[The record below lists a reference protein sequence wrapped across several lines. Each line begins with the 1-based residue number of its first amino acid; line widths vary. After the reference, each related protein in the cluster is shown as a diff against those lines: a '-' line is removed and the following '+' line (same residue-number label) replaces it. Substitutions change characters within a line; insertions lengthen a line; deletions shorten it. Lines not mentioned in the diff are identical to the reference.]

1 MQLFAGARR
10 SYPLDG
16 PHFSPHLRGALR
28 LARSV
33 FMAACHDYPRCC
45 AVSQHPPPL
54 PCQSRHGCTHPAFVA
69 LRQLPPRSALSAHFP
84 PPVLGPFSM
93 QQLVELKVQCH
104 ADHWRQLS
112 QSNKCRMCTSM
123 TTLARKRRRMLRHS
137 TASRIIMTCGHEHR
151 TGKSECPTQMG
162 AKMWT
167 IKRIASPGTGK
178 ELH

>member
-93 QQLVELKVQCH
+93 QQLVELKVQCY
-104 ADHWRQLS
+104 ADHWHQPSPKAVPRAGRRIGWPSLIVS
-112 QSNKCRMCTSM
+112 PNTTSVG
-123 TTLARKRRRMLRHS
+123 LKRTRL
-137 TASRIIMTCGHEHR
+137 E
-151 TGKSECPTQMG
+151 P
-162 AKMWT
+162 
-167 IKRIASPGTGK
+167 
-178 ELH
+178 